1 MDGPT
6 QKPPHRLAK
15 LHAWAHRHKSVLLFV
30 AALAIIT
37 SSGIV
42 VLALMYEKPVPA
54 PKETVPIKKVIPKKF
69 YSPLT
74 GVEVPD
80 EGTTKRQVTGI
91 MIENSPDARPQSG
104 IKSAGIVFE
113 AIAEGGITR
122 FLTLFQEARP
132 GLIGPVRSVRPYYV
146 EWAAAFD
153 ESLAHVGGS
162 ARALQM
168 IRSGSYGHDIDQF
181 FNGGS
186 YWRATDRVAPHNV
199 YTNFDKLDALNQSKG
214 YTSSTFEAFPRAKTE
229 LPSKAPNATSIAV
242 NISGADYN
250 STYAYD
256 GPSNSYLRSEGG
268 GAHKDREAGQLNPKV
283 VIVIKVSMTL
293 GFEDGNR
300 EQIQTTGSG
309 VADVFQNGTVTEG
322 TWDKADAK
330 GQIHFKDAA
339 GKVIPLNSGQ
349 TWITALPSDRT
360 VSWR

>member
-1 MDGPT
+1 MQPFCYNKGQMDGPT

-186 YWRATDRVAPHNV
+186 YWRATDRV
-199 YTNFDKLDALNQSKG
+199 
-214 YTSSTFEAFPRAKTE
+214 EAFPRAKTE